1 MIPAFILFIAALI
14 LVLYF
19 GLPMSLAMFAGF
31 IIFLALGLVRGHR
44 LKDLLIYSF
53 NGAKDSLIVVRVM
66 LVIGILTGLWRSS
79 GTFAILTAWGLR
91 VITPDLFI
99 LAAFILSC
107 ILSYALGTSFGTVST
122 LGIALITLARS
133 GGADPLI
140 TAGAVMSGI
149 HFGDRGSPSSSCLHL
164 VTSLTGTN
172 PYDNV
177 KNFMKSALIPLVI
190 SLIFYAVLSYMNPL
204 QGFNDNTLNELD
216 SAFNLSPVI
225 IMLVLP
231 LVQVNIFIAFL
242 ASIIA
247 AFVCSI
253 FIQDMTITNA
263 LSCALNGYHDSEG
276 IRVLFNGG
284 GLTSMIETSLAL
296 IFSGTF
302 LGIFEGTGMLEGLHE
317 KISVHIKTF
326 GAYPVILVN
335 GTIANS
341 LFCNQT
347 VGVLMTSQIMKKP
360 YLDNNMSMKTLAWD
374 LADSTVITAPL
385 IPWCM
390 ACYFPLNVMNE
401 SFYALIYSCY
411 LYLIPLCRL
420 IKKFP
425 PVTETRGKNINYS

>member
-1 MIPAFILFIAALI
+1 MIPAFILFIASLI

-19 GLPMSLAMFAGF
+19 DFPMSLAMFAGF
-31 IIFLALGLVRGHR
+31 IIFLALGLIRGHR
-44 LKDLLIYSF
+44 FKDLLIYSF
-53 NGAKDSLIVVRVM
+53 NGAKSSLIVVRVM

-91 VITPDLFI
+91 IITPDLFI
-99 LAAFILSC
+99 LAAFVLSC

-164 VTSLTGTN
+164 VTSLTNTN

-177 KNFMKSALIPLVI
+177 KNFMKTALIPLII
-190 SLIFYAVLSYMNPL
+190 SFIFYAVLSYMNPL
-204 QGFNDNTLNELD
+204 QGFNDHTLHELEA
-216 SAFNLSPVI
+216 AFNLNPVI
-225 IMLVLP
+225 IIPAVIMLVLP
-231 LVQVNIFIAFL
+231 LIRVNIFIAFL
-242 ASIIA
+242 VSIIA
-247 AFVCSI
+247 AFLCSI
-253 FIQDMTITNA
+253 FIQDMTIIYA
-263 LSCALNGYHDSEG
+263 LYCALNGYHDSEG
-276 IRVLFNGG
+276 IKILFNGG
-284 GLTSMIETSLAL
+284 GLASMIETSSAL

-302 LGIFEGTGMLEGLHE
+302 LGIFEGTGMLKGLHE
-317 KISVHIKTF
+317 KISRQIKTF

-335 GTIANS
+335 GIIANS

-360 YLDNNMSMKTLAWD
+360 YLDNNISMNNLAWD
-374 LADSTVITAPL
+374 LSDSTVITAPL

-425 PVTETRGKNINYS
+425 PSR

>member
-177 KNFMKSALIPLVI
+177 
-190 SLIFYAVLSYMNPL
+190 
-204 QGFNDNTLNELD
+204 
-216 SAFNLSPVI
+216 
-225 IMLVLP
+225 
-231 LVQVNIFIAFL
+231 
-242 ASIIA
+242 
-247 AFVCSI
+247 
-253 FIQDMTITNA
+253 
-263 LSCALNGYHDSEG
+263 
-276 IRVLFNGG
+276 
-284 GLTSMIETSLAL
+284 
-296 IFSGTF
+296 
-302 LGIFEGTGMLEGLHE
+302 
-317 KISVHIKTF
+317 
-326 GAYPVILVN
+326 
-335 GTIANS
+335 
-341 LFCNQT
+341 
-347 VGVLMTSQIMKKP
+347 
-360 YLDNNMSMKTLAWD
+360 
-374 LADSTVITAPL
+374 
-385 IPWCM
+385 
-390 ACYFPLNVMNE
+390 
-401 SFYALIYSCY
+401 
-411 LYLIPLCRL
+411 
-420 IKKFP
+420 
-425 PVTETRGKNINYS
+425 